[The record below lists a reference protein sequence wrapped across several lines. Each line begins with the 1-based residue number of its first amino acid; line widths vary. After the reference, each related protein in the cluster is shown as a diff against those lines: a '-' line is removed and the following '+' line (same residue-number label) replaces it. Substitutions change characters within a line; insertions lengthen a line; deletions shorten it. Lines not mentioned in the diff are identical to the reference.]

1 MVWKTRYSVRRP
13 IHMIQP
19 RRMSRWDWK
28 LGSVKTTATACK
40 RVSRDGMIGHT
51 GGDSWCLGA
60 VSTDTVSPS
69 SIQKFSLRPLP
80 ESAKVQVPTPGK
92 YRDECEPRR
101 RPLRPPWVDP
111 AALPS
116 GRDRQALALR
126 A

>member
-28 LGSVKTTATACK
+28 LGSVKTTATACQ

-69 SIQKFSLRPLP
+69 SIQKFSLRSPP
-80 ESAKVQVPTPGK
+80 RICESSELGHPQIDYAHHV
-92 YRDECEPRR
+92 RE
-101 RPLRPPWVDP
+101 
-111 AALPS
+111 
-116 GRDRQALALR
+116 
-126 A
+126 